1 MANIKSFI
9 NLNDLEA
16 LLGLTQGALDHDR
29 RAALIVA
36 KAENLVREVAEQPGW
51 VGEDPEEGQ
60 TLATETARFIALDV
74 AKRAIESAGNVVR
87 RGAGPISITY
97 RTDGITEVEL
107 TDAERARLERQRPG
121 GASNGFWVLKVQT
134 GARRRRDGS
143 RDAAG
148 NIYAPGGE
156 LLAGPDMYW
165 AYGVE
170 P

>member
-1 MANIKSFI
+1 MENIKSFI

-16 LLGLTQGALDHDR
+16 LLGLPDNALDSDR

-51 VGEDPEEGQ
+51 VGQDPEEGE

-74 AKRAIESAGNVVR
+74 AKRAIESAGNLVR
-87 RGAGPISITY
+87 RGAGPISMTY
-97 RTDGITEVEL
+97 RTDVITEVEL
-107 TDAERARLERQRPG
+107 TAAERARLERQRPS
-121 GASNGFWVLKVQT
+121 GASSGIWVLKVQT
-134 GARRRRDGS
+134 GSRRRHDGS
-143 RDAAG
+143 RDMAG

>member
-16 LLGLTQGALDHDR
+16 LLQIPEGSLDEDR
-29 RAALIVA
+29 RALLYVA
-36 KAENLVREVAEQPGW
+36 KAENLVRETANQPGW

-74 AKRAIESAGNVVR
+74 AKRAIESAGNIVR
-87 RGAGPISITY
+87 RGAGPISTTY
-97 RTDGITEVEL
+97 RTDGPIDVEL
-107 TDAERARLERQRPG
+107 TDAERARLELQRPG
-121 GASNGFWVLKVQT
+121 GASNGVWVLGVQT
-134 GARRRRDGS
+134 GSRRRRDGS

-156 LLAGPDMYW
+156 LLAGPDMWW
-165 AYGVE
+165 AYGVQ

>member
-16 LLGLTQGALDHDR
+16 LLQVPNGTLDEDR
-29 RAALIVA
+29 RALIYVA

-51 VGEDPEEGQ
+51 VGQDPEEGE

-97 RTDGITEVEL
+97 RSDGPSDVEL
-107 TDAERARLERQRPG
+107 TAAEQARLERQRPD
-121 GASNGFWVLKVQT
+121 GAPTGFWVLGVQT
-134 GARRRRDGS
+134 GSRRRRDGS